1 MSVGL
6 ARYCIHDYVPFRPD
20 NVETMAPFAEIKAGI
35 NPPPR
40 TRVIKPLRITSFVS
54 GTKPASATSDST
66 TVVAAAAAA
75 VVIDSELILSIIIGN
90 CVVAVV
96 DVVVLVVVKARAV
109 GSNVIATVPAT
120 ATTPTKCTTN
130 EGSSIVVFVRIRILL
145 LVGCLGKIFFSL
157 VVVVVVMECT

>member
-54 GTKPASATSDST
+54 GTNPASATSDST

-75 VVIDSELILSIIIGN
+75 VVVI
-90 CVVAVV
+90 
-96 DVVVLVVVKARAV
+96 VVVV
-109 GSNVIATVPAT
+109 GI
-120 ATTPTKCTTN
+120 
-130 EGSSIVVFVRIRILL
+130 
-145 LVGCLGKIFFSL
+145 
-157 VVVVVVMECT
+157 VVVVVADGCCYCCCLCCC